1 MTSTPDPDES
11 FGCRGGGRRFI
22 RGMFRGRG
30 GPGFGRGCGP
40 CGGGGRMFGQ
50 GALRLVILRLI
61 ADAPRHGYELI
72 KEIED
77 RLGGA
82 YSPSPG
88 VIYPTLALLEEQDL
102 IRLAP
107 AEGAGA
113 EDGGKKRYAITEA
126 GRRFLAENEAEVN
139 AIFARMEEAGAGGSA
154 GRAQLF
160 RAVHNLRTAIRLR
173 LARGRPTEE
182 ELQAIIGT
190 LDEAARTIER
200 T

>member
-1 MTSTPDPDES
+1 MYSSHFSDES
-11 FGCRGGGRRFI
+11 RGYRGGGHRFM
-22 RGMFRGRG
+22 RAMLRSRHGA
-30 GPGFGRGCGP
+30 GF
-40 CGGGGRMFGQ
+40 GGGRMFSQ
-50 GALRLVILRLI
+50 GSLRLVILQLI

-107 AEGAGA
+107 AEGAAAAGTGTA
-113 EDGGKKRYAITEA
+113 DGGKKRYAITEA
-126 GRRFLAENEAEVN
+126 GSRHLAENEAEVS
-139 AIFARMEEAGAGGSA
+139 ALFARMAEAGTGSA
-154 GRAQLF
+154 DRAQLF
-160 RAVHNLRTAIRLR
+160 RAMHNLRTAIRLR
-173 LARGRPTEE
+173 LVRGRPSAEE
-182 ELQAIIGT
+182 IGAIVAA
-190 LDEAARTIER
+190 LDAAARTIER